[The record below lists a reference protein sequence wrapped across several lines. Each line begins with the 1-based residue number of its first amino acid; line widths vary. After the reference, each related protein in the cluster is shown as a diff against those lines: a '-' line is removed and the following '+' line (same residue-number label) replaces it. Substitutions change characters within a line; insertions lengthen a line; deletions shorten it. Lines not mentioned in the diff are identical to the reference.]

1 MSADSR
7 LQPRASP
14 GFTLV
19 ELLIVIVVAGVAVAA
34 IAALIATTVR
44 DSADPVIH
52 SQGVLIAESYLEEVL
67 LKAYD
72 NPDGV
77 VGPCD
82 ASRDLWDSVLDYS
95 CLSGAAVS
103 DQQGNTLAG
112 LSRYLV
118 SVSVTDALV
127 GATPVR
133 RVGIRVTH
141 QDGGIDITV
150 AGYRAN
156 L

>member
-1 MSADSR
+1 MSAEPRPHAHGSR
-7 LQPRASP
+7 

-19 ELLIVIVVAGVAVAA
+19 ELLIVIVVAGIAVAA

-44 DSADPVIH
+44 DSADPAIQA
-52 SQGVLIAESYLEEVL
+52 QGLLIAESYLEEAL

-77 VGPCD
+77 VGPCA
-82 ASRDLWDSVLDYS
+82 ASRDLWDSVLDYA

-103 DQQGNTLAG
+103 DHQGNTLAG
-112 LSRYLV
+112 LSRYLI
-118 SVSVTDALV
+118 SVTVTDSAV

-133 RVGIRVTH
+133 RVGVQVTH
-141 QDGGIDITV
+141 QDVGLDINV
-150 AGYRAN
+150 AGLRAN